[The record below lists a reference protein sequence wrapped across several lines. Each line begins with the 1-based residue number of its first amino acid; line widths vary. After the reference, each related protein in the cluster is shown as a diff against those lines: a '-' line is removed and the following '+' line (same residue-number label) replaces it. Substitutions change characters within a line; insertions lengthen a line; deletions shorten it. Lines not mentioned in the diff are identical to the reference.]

1 MNKIYTFNYVKGDKR
16 KPSEVLVADSQEA
29 ADEMFRDLMGWQC
42 VSDDI
47 PEEKDNN
54 QLDLF

>member
-1 MNKIYTFNYVKGDKR
+1 MNKIYTFNYVKGDKY
-16 KPSEVLVADSQEA
+16 KPSEVLVADSQET

>member
-1 MNKIYTFNYVKGDKR
+1 MNKIYTFNYVKGDKH

-47 PEEKDNN
+47 PDAKDNT